1 MIEEKF
7 RKAIKKL
14 WIKRSAFEI
23 LRQLLKS
30 FVCFSSGVL
39 FFSIIDYLFPL
50 VFELR
55 KLILILVI
63 LSSGTY
69 FLSVIFLHFKKG
81 FKKFLREISEKI
93 LFSWELMQAKEKLT
107 NYGISSDLINAEIE
121 QSFNFLGNVKGT
133 HFARINFKMIIF
145 SVILALFLFVNKGAT
160 QRILFPEKN
169 NFEDFVKL
177 KMRSFAISGE
187 SWKVVMY
194 SQRIKPVI
202 FIKEKGSS
210 WQKKSPIKDD
220 GKFVFKIEQVL
231 RPFSLRFKWKD
242 LSSRIF
248 KIDVFE
254 RPRVI
259 KQEIFLTFP
268 KYLGIKDTKTTFG
281 GISAFPETV
290 VKVVLTSNEELSS
303 GFIEVETKSKKGKI
317 PLKISGKNAVGSFK
331 VFEKGFWKA
340 QLVSKRGIASTNP
353 VCWPIEIVEDLP
365 PEIAIF
371 SPAEDLIIGPSF
383 RKLEIEWWAEDD
395 FGIKKV
401 LFLYKKNFEKK
412 HCIEVFS
419 GNQRQIRKEF
429 DFKIPQNLKHASVIE
444 YWFEAQDT
452 SGKRESCEHFV
463 LKYEDWLVS
472 HRKAMEK
479 EKKLKDEIFS
489 VYSEQL
495 ELNSKR
501 EQIRSQDVEKRQSE
515 ISRKLKKLSELA
527 DALVSE
533 MKKDPLYDA
542 YFLAEYEGIRRGIE
556 NTMKKSFAAQE
567 FLKQGKMKEGFSLQN
582 EILDELERLSLL
594 SEDVF
599 KRSSMQNL
607 SNVSEEAENLAQN
620 LEDLLK
626 EGIEKEKLGELMKLT
641 RKIEDMLSEI
651 EKTIKEMPRDLP
663 EEFVNQDSLK
673 KIDFNQTKN
682 SLKSLRN
689 ALLKGDIDRAL
700 SQAKELLSKLSQMKR
715 VLKDAMENVPSGGL
729 PEGGIKQERNLLDEI
744 ITQQRKLLQQTRDIL
759 STKFDEIS
767 QIKKKK
773 FLELKKISSQIKK
786 SLTDFYRKR
795 HKKFGSDAGKLSSFL
810 YDLYRNS
817 HEADRLLSRKAI
829 NFEKKF
835 EEINKKL
842 KSIYNMSLSSETLG
856 KFSEV
861 SDKMDEFFE
870 VFTETQTIKFSEE
883 EKKQLQ
889 DFAFS
894 QDEISKKTDDLT
906 KKVYEFYR
914 NSAQFPQ
921 RIISNLKE
929 AKREMQK
936 SKEAFANFLPQNSVP
951 SQEKAIYL
959 LEEIGKNFSQLSFV
973 SGGASKPGKV
983 PSCFSAQRS
992 ISGGGI
998 GFNVQDFEIPVK
1010 KSLSFDR
1017 ILRELQDIRKGPL
1030 PKNYR
1035 KIIEDYYDELSK

>member
-55 KLILILVI
+55 KLILILITLFSVF
-63 LSSGTY
+63 Y
-69 FLSVIFLHFKKG
+69 FLYTIFLHFKKG
-81 FKKFLREISEKI
+81 FREFLKEISPKT
-93 LFSWELMQAKEKLT
+93 LLSWQLMQEKGKLA
-107 NYGISSDLINAEIE
+107 NYGISPDLIDAEIE
-121 QSFNFLGNVKGT
+121 KSFNALKSFKGKSFIRVK
-133 HFARINFKMIIF
+133 FKLAIS
-145 SVILALFLFVNKGAT
+145 SVILALFLFANKSAT

-169 NFEDFVKL
+169 KFEDFVKL
-177 KMRSFAISGE
+177 KMKDFAISGE

-210 WQKKSPIKDD
+210 WQKKIPAEVD

-231 RPFSLRFKWKD
+231 KPFSLRFKWRD

-248 KIDVFE
+248 KVDVFE
-254 RPRVI
+254 RPRVL
-259 KQEIFLTFP
+259 KQEIFLKFP
-268 KYLGIKDTKTTFG
+268 KYLGIKDVKTAFG
-281 GISAFPETV
+281 GISVFPETG
-290 VKVVLTSNEELSS
+290 VKVALTSNEELSS
-303 GFIEVETKSKKGKI
+303 GFIEVETETKKEKI
-317 PLKISGKNAVGSFK
+317 PLEVSGKKAVGEFK
-331 VFEKGFWKA
+331 VFERGFWKA
-340 QLVSKRGIASTNP
+340 HLVSKRGISSTSP

-365 PEIAIF
+365 PKIAIF
-371 SPAEDLIIGPSF
+371 SPAEDLIIGSSF

-395 FGIKKV
+395 FGIRNV
-401 LFLYKKNFEKK
+401 FFLYKKNFEKK
-412 HCIEVFS
+412 HTVKVFS
-419 GNQRQIRKEF
+419 ANQRQVKKKFE
-429 DFKIPQNLKHASVIE
+429 FKIPQNLKHGDVIE
-444 YWFEAQDT
+444 YWFEAEDT
-452 SGKRESCEHFV
+452 SGKRGSSEHFI

-472 HRKAMEK
+472 HRKTMER
-479 EKKLKDEIFS
+479 ERKLKEEIFS

-501 EQIRSQDVEKRQSE
+501 EQIKSEDIEKRQGE
-515 ISRKLKKLSELA
+515 ISKKLKNLSEVA

-542 YFLAEYEGIRRGIE
+542 YFLAEYEGIKRGLE
-556 NTMKKSFAAQE
+556 NTLRKSSSSQE
-567 FLKQGKMKEGFSLQN
+567 FLKQGKRKEGFSLQD
-582 EILDELERLSLL
+582 EILNELERLSLL

-607 SNVSEEAENLAQN
+607 SNVSEEAEDLAKN

-626 EGIEKEKLGELMKLT
+626 EGAGKEKFGELMKLAK
-641 RKIEDMLSEI
+641 KIEDMLSEI
-651 EKTIKEMPRDLP
+651 EKTIKEMPKDLP

-673 KIDFNQTKN
+673 KVDFNQTKN
-682 SLKSLRN
+682 SLESLRE
-689 ALLKGDIDRAL
+689 ALLAGDIDRAIK
-700 SQAKELLSKLSQMKR
+700 QAKSLLSKLNQMKSA
-715 VLKDAMENVPSGGL
+715 LEDAMAKVPSGGL
-729 PEGGIKQERNLLDEI
+729 PEGSSEQEKNLLEEI
-744 ITQQRKLLQQTRDIL
+744 ITQQRSLLEKTQDIL
-759 STKFDEIS
+759 SRKNDEIS

-773 FLELKKISSQIKK
+773 FLKLKEISGRIKNT
-786 SLTDFYRKR
+786 LTDFYRR
-795 HKKFGSDAGKLSSFL
+795 RRENFGSDAGKLTPLL
-810 YDLYRNS
+810 YDLYRKS
-817 HEADRLLSRKAI
+817 YQAHQFLSRKAI
-829 NFEKKF
+829 NFEEKF
-835 EEINKKL
+835 DELNEKL
-842 KSIYNMSLSSETLG
+842 KSAYNMSLSSETLG

-921 RIISNLKE
+921 GVIQKLKD
-929 AKREMQK
+929 ARGEMQK
-936 SKEAFANFLPQNSVP
+936 SKEALADFLPQNSIP

-959 LEEIGKNFSQLSFV
+959 LEDIGKDFSQLSFV
-973 SGGASKPGKV
+973 SGGASKPEKL
-983 PSCFSAQRS
+983 PSYFPAQRS

-998 GFNVQDFEIPVK
+998 GFQVQDFKIPVK
-1010 KSLSFDR
+1010 EGHSFDK
-1017 ILRELQDIRKGPL
+1017 ILKQLESIRKFAVRYSL
-1030 PKNYR
+1030 K
-1035 KIIEDYYDELSK
+1035 E